1 MSTLRSL
8 NKTILA
14 AGLAVATLFSPLASQ
29 AAEKLKIGTVVW
41 AGYGPFYV
49 ADKLDLF
56 KPHGLDVDLQFF
68 NDPALIP
75 TAMVSRALDGG
86 MLTYDQV
93 VASVAKGLKHR
104 VVMPIDFSNGGDA
117 IVADASIQSIADF
130 KGKKVGF
137 NPLSPSDFLLA
148 YALQQN
154 GMSDKDIDA
163 VNMTPEGIPGAMA
176 SGNLPVGVTYEPN
189 VSQILS
195 MGGGDKFKVVYS
207 SKDAPG
213 LITDVLVFDEAVIAK
228 KPAAIQAMI
237 QGYLDGLAYMQA
249 HPEESAKIIGEVL
262 GVSAEEAVEQMAGAY
277 NIPLRRWARASPQA
291 TTPIPSMAAA
301 RSSPSCSRTTGRS
314 RPSRISARPTTP
326 SSPKRSPSKPTP
338 GGPRPACAG
347 ENHDCQTSVPL
358 HRWPPAQ
365 HAGDPLYRARLR
377 RRPGSAVR
385 R

>member
-8 NKTILA
+8 NKTLLA
-14 AGLAVATLFSPLASQ
+14 AGLAVATLISPLASQ

-75 TAMVSRALDGG
+75 TAMLSRALDGG

-104 VVMPIDFSNGGDA
+104 VVMPIDFSNGGDT
-117 IVADASIQSIADF
+117 IVADASIQSVADF

-176 SGNLPVGVTYEPN
+176 SGNLPIGVTYEPN

-195 MGGGDKFKVVYS
+195 MGGGDKFRVVYS

-213 LITDVLVFDEAVIAK
+213 LITDVLVFDDAVIAK
-228 KPAAIQAMI
+228 KPAAIKAMI

-249 HPEESAKIIGEVL
+249 HPEESAEIIGEVL

-277 NIPLRRWARASPQA
+277 NIPLDEMGKSF
-291 TTPIPSMAAA
+291 TPGDDTHSFHGSGAIIAKLLKDNGQIPSIPDF
-301 RSSPSCSRTTGRS
+301 SHTY
-314 RPSRISARPTTP
+314 
-326 SSPKRSPSKPTP
+326 
-338 GGPRPACAG
+338 
-347 ENHDCQTSVPL
+347 D
-358 HRWPPAQ
+358 AQ
-365 HAGDPLYRARLR
+365 FTEALAQ
-377 RRPGSAVR
+377 
-385 R
+385 

>member
-1 MSTLRSL
+1 M
-8 NKTILA
+8 
-14 AGLAVATLFSPLASQ
+14 
-29 AAEKLKIGTVVW
+29 
-41 AGYGPFYV
+41 
-49 ADKLDLF
+49 
-56 KPHGLDVDLQFF
+56 DLQFF

-86 MLTYDQV
+86 MLTYDR

-228 KPAAIQAMI
+228 PAAIKAMI

-249 HPEESAKIIGEVL
+249 HPEESAKIIGDVL
-262 GVSAEEAVEQMAGAY
+262 GVSAEK
-277 NIPLRRWARASPQA
+277 PSSRWPA
-291 TTPIPSMAAA
+291 
-301 RSSPSCSRTTGRS
+301 
-314 RPSRISARPTTP
+314 PTT
-326 SSPKRSPSKPTP
+326 SPC
-338 GGPRPACAG
+338 GDGQ
-347 ENHDCQTSVPL
+347 EL
-358 HRWPPAQ
+358 HP
-365 HAGDPLYRARLR
+365 R
-377 RRPGSAVR
+377 RRHPFLPWQR
-385 R
+385 RDHRQAAQDNGQIPTIPDFSQTYDAQFTEALAQ